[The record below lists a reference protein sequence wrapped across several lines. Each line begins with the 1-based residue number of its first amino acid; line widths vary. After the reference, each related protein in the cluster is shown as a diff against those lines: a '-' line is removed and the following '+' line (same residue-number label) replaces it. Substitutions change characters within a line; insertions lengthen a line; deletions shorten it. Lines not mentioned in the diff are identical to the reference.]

1 MGLLESVLELLM
13 GFAGCFVKTEATATP
28 SRGHTKKRLRLHDAV
43 AQRSRLPY
51 VIAFILLLLVEIYIG
66 LFVRDRFIRPY
77 FGDVLVT
84 ALLCCLVRAVYPKG
98 VRLLSLYVFA
108 FSVVVEVTQ
117 YFDLVKLLGWENN
130 TFLSVIMG
138 RSFSWKDIVCYAV
151 GCAAFW
157 AVEWVVA
164 LACRSKPLH
173 IDLQDT
179 QWPFTYTDHD
189 RQVVRAIVVDADG
202 AYYFNR
208 AVRDDIFCHGAII
221 ETAGGGVEA
230 GEDLL
235 DAIHRELREELGA
248 EVEILAEIGT
258 VSDYYNLIHRHNI
271 NHYYLCRA
279 TAFGEP
285 QMTEDE
291 VNAFHLSTLKL
302 TYDEALAEYR
312 RCCDGPLGRLIAA
325 RELPIL
331 KRAKE
336 MLDTL

>member
-1 MGLLESVLELLM
+1 M
-13 GFAGCFVKTEATATP
+13 
-28 SRGHTKKRLRLHDAV
+28 KKRL
-43 AQRSRLPY
+43 PY
-51 VIAFILLLLVEIYIG
+51 IFAFLALLLVEIYIG

-84 ALLCCLVRAVYPKG
+84 ALLCCLFRAVYPKG
-98 VRLLSLYVFA
+98 VRLLPVYVFL
-108 FSVVVEVTQ
+108 FSVVVEITQ
-117 YFDLVKLLGWENN
+117 YFDLVKLLGWEHN

-138 RSFSWKDIVCYAV
+138 RSFSWKDILCYAA

-157 AVEWVVA
+157 AVEIAVTA
-164 LACRSKPLH
+164 LTRRRFAPLY

-179 QWPFTYTDHD
+179 EWPFTYTDHD

-202 AYYFNR
+202 TFYFNR
-208 AVRDDIFCHGAII
+208 AVRDDDFCHGTII

-230 GEDLL
+230 GEDLR
-235 DAIHRELREELGA
+235 DAVRRELREELGA

-258 VSDYYNLIHRHNI
+258 VSDYYNLIHRHNV
-271 NHYYLCRA
+271 NHFYLCRA
-279 TAFGEP
+279 VSFGDT

-302 TYDEALAEYR
+302 TYDEAEAEYA

-331 KRAKE
+331 RRAKE
-336 MLDTL
+336 MLDTP

>member
-1 MGLLESVLELLM
+1 MDFIESILNLLM
-13 GFAGCFVKTEATATP
+13 GFAGCFVKTDAPP
-28 SRGHTKKRLRLHDAV
+28 SKLADAPPSKLGDSMKKRL
-43 AQRSRLPY
+43 PY
-51 VIAFILLLLVEIYIG
+51 ILAFIVLLLVEIYIG

-98 VRLLSLYVFA
+98 LRLLPVYVFA

-130 TFLSVIMG
+130 ALISTLMG
-138 RSFSWKDIVCYAV
+138 RAFAWEDILCYAV

-157 AVEWVVA
+157 AVEA
-164 LACRSKPLH
+164 LCRRRRKPLY
-173 IDLQDT
+173 LELEDT
-179 QWPFTYTDHD
+179 EWPFTYTDHH
-189 RQVVRAIVVDADG
+189 RHVARAVVVDNEG
-202 AYYFNR
+202 KFYFMR
-208 AVRDDIFCHGAII
+208 AVRDDDFGVATII
-221 ETAGGGVEA
+221 ETAGGGVED
-230 GEDLL
+230 GEELTA
-235 DAIHRELREELGA
+235 AIRRELKEELGA

-271 NHYYLCRA
+271 NHYFLCRA
-279 TAFGEP
+279 TAFGDT

-291 VNAFHLSTLKL
+291 VNTFHLSTLTL
-302 TYDEALAEYR
+302 TYEQAVAEYE
-312 RCCDGPLGRLIAA
+312 RCKNCALGRVIAA
-325 RELPIL
+325 RELPVV